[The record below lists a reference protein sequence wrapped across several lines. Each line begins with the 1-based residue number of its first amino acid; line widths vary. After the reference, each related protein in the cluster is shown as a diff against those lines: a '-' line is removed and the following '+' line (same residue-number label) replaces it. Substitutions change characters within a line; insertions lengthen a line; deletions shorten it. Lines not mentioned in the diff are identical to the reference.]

1 MNFFFYILWSE
12 AVTVHMFSAVCR
24 CSTKYV
30 FLKTSQNLQ
39 ESTCVGVSFLISFI
53 EIDWK
58 LVFTFN
64 VQKKPLGAVLEKS
77 CSEVFFCL
85 GIWGAMDNTTSYEDK
100 SCWWKRTHIGN
111 VLLRIYLFAWDIEVF
126 NREDKLGKPLQT

>member
-1 MNFFFYILWSE
+1 MNELFLLHFMKWSGN
-12 AVTVHMFSAVCR
+12 

-39 ESTCVGVSFLISFI
+39 ESTCVGVSFLINFI

-58 LVFTFN
+58 LVFTFS

-85 GIWGAMDNTTSYEDK
+85 GIWGAVDNTTSSEDK